1 MAPFSVS
8 VDRPTVNWQ
17 DLLPKRPLSGCYT
30 VKIVP
35 ELPEVETVKRGLQP
49 TVEGRRFTYVETR
62 RGDLRIPFP
71 EDFENRLTGRRV
83 ERLWR
88 RAKYI
93 MADLDGGETLVIHL
107 GMSGRITVYGK
118 DAVRGPGA
126 FHYQMAGGEIGRG
139 KHDHVVFDTDAPARI
154 VFTDHRRFG
163 LMTIVETAS
172 LESHKLFK
180 GLGVEPLSKQ
190 FDAEYLKEALKNKK
204 TPIKSALLDQR
215 VIAGLGNIYVCEALW
230 RSRISPKRQA
240 AKVKA
245 PQFDVLAPAIK
256 EVLQEAVRAGGSS
269 LRDHRQTNGEL
280 GYFQKVFAAYDREG
294 EPCMRR
300 DCHGRIKRVVQ
311 SGRSTFYCPT
321 CQVC

>member
-1 MAPFSVS
+1 ME
-8 VDRPTVNWQ
+8 T
-17 DLLPKRPLSGCYT
+17 
-30 VKIVP
+30 VP
-35 ELPEVETVKRGLQP
+35 ELPEVETVKRGLQA
-49 TVEGRRFTYVETR
+49 TVEGRRFIRVETR

-83 ERLWR
+83 QRLWR

-107 GMSGRITVYGK
+107 GMSGRMTVYAKGNG
-118 DAVRGPGA
+118 RGLGA
-126 FHYQMAGGEIGRG
+126 FHYEIAGGEIARG

-163 LMTIVETAS
+163 LMTIVETAA

-180 GLGVEPLSKQ
+180 GLGPEPLSRQ
-190 FDAEYLKEALKNKK
+190 FDAEYLKEALRSKK

-215 VIAGLGNIYVCEALW
+215 VIAGLGNIYACEALF

-245 PQFDVLAPAIK
+245 VRLDVLAPAIK
-256 EVLQEAVRAGGSS
+256 RVLQEAIRAGGSS
-269 LRDHRQTNGEL
+269 LRDYRQTNGEL

-300 DCHGRIKRVVQ
+300 GCHGRIKRVVQ

-321 CQVC
+321 CQVY